1 MMIEARGRFRWGFA
15 AIALVAV
22 GLAAWGLL
30 PRKAPAAPHHPT
42 TVSVATA
49 KVGLRDLDVT
59 VDALGSAQAWR
70 SVLIRPQVNGRLLSA
85 PVREG
90 SDVAAGAVLAQIDP
104 APYQALVAQAQ
115 GVLAR
120 DQALLQAARLD
131 LTRDQTLLA
140 QGWIAHQPADTQAA
154 LVKQYEGLVAA
165 DAAAVSTA
173 RINLGYCRIVAPWA
187 GRVGVRLADPGAL
200 VSASDTTGLLTIN
213 ELTPIAVTFT
223 VPQGD
228 FQRLSDASAG
238 FSKPLSL
245 QALSQE
251 TGAALGAGELSIAD
265 NHVDP
270 ATGTIALKARFPNPD
285 RQLWP
290 GQFVNVRLKLL
301 TLHDAQVI
309 PLAAVNQGPNGA
321 YAYVVDA
328 TNKVSMRPI
337 KVAST
342 QGINVVVGS
351 GLKPGEM
358 VVTDGQM
365 TLKAGMTVRVRGETS
380 TRLAAR

>member
-1 MMIEARGRFRWGFA
+1 MSVARRRFRWGFL
-15 AIALVAV
+15 ALALAAV
-22 GLAAWGLL
+22 GLVTWTLSA
-30 PRKAPAAPHHPT
+30 RKAPAAPHHPGAP
-42 TVSVATA
+42 SVAATQ
-49 KVGLRDLDVT
+49 VSLNDVDIT

-90 SDVAAGAVLAQIDP
+90 SDVRAGAVLAQIDP
-104 APYQALVAQAQ
+104 APYQALVAQAL
-115 GVLAR
+115 GVLDR

-140 QGWIAHQPADTQAA
+140 QGWIARQPADTQAA

-165 DAAAVSTA
+165 DQAAVSTA
-173 RINLGYCRIVAPWA
+173 RINLAYCRIVAPWA

-200 VSASDTTGLLTIN
+200 VSASDTTGLFTLN
-213 ELTPIAVTFT
+213 EVTPIGVTFT

-228 FQRLSDASAG
+228 FQRLSDASVG
-238 FSKPLSL
+238 FSKPLSV

-251 TGAALGAGELSIAD
+251 TGATLGTGELSIAD

-270 ATGTIALKARFPNPD
+270 STGTIALKARFPNPD

-290 GQFVNVRLKLL
+290 GQFVNVRLKLQ
-301 TLHDAQVI
+301 TLHDAPVI

-328 TNKVSMRPI
+328 HSKVSMRPI

-342 QGINVVVGS
+342 QGTTVVVGS
-351 GLKPGEM
+351 GLKPGEL

-365 TLKAGMTVRVRGETS
+365 TLKAGMTVQVRPS
-380 TRLAAR
+380 TVLAAK

>member
-1 MMIEARGRFRWGFA
+1 MTEARRRFRWGFLA
-15 AIALVAV
+15 VALAAV
-22 GLAAWGLL
+22 GLVAWTLGA
-30 PRKAPAAPHHPT
+30 RKAPAAPHHPAT
-42 TVSVATA
+42 PSVAVA
-49 KVGLRDLDVT
+49 KVSLNDVDIT

-70 SVLIRPQVNGRLLSA
+70 SVLIRPQVNGRLVSA

-104 APYQALVAQAQ
+104 APYQALVAQAL

-140 QGWIAHQPADTQAA
+140 QGWIARQPADTQAA

-165 DAAAVSTA
+165 DQAAVSTA
-173 RINLGYCRIVAPWA
+173 KINLAYCRIVAPWA

-200 VSASDTTGLLTIN
+200 VSASDTTGLFTLN
-213 ELTPIAVTFT
+213 EVTPIGVTFT

-238 FSKPLSL
+238 FSKPLTV

-251 TGAALGAGELSIAD
+251 TGAALGVGELSIAD

-270 ATGTIALKARFPNPD
+270 TTGTIALKARFPNPD

-290 GQFVNVRLKLL
+290 GQFVNVRLKLQ
-301 TLHDAQVI
+301 TLHDAPVI

-328 TNKVSMRPI
+328 RNKVSMRPI

-342 QGINVVVGS
+342 QGATVVVGS

-365 TLKAGMTVRVRGETS
+365 TLKAGMTVQVRPS
-380 TRLAAR
+380 TRLAAK

>member
-1 MMIEARGRFRWGFA
+1 MMTAAHRRFRWGFL

-22 GLAAWGLL
+22 CLAAWGLL

-42 TVSVATA
+42 TVSVAVA

-200 VSASDTTGLLTIN
+200 VSAADTTGLLTIN
-213 ELTPIAVTFT
+213 ELTPIGVTFT

-251 TGAALGAGELSIAD
+251 TGA
-265 NHVDP
+265 V
-270 ATGTIALKARFPNPD
+270 ALKARFPNAD

-290 GQFVNVRLKLL
+290 GQFVNVRLKLQ

-342 QGINVVVGS
+342 QGASAVIGA
-351 GLKPGEM
+351 GLKPGEV

-365 TLKAGMTVRVRGETS
+365 TLKAGMTVHVHGDAS
-380 TRLAAR
+380 TRLAAK

>member
-1 MMIEARGRFRWGFA
+1 MTAARRRFRWGFLGLA
-15 AIALVAV
+15 LLAFGLVAWT
-22 GLAAWGLL
+22 LTA
-30 PRKAPAAPHHPT
+30 RKAPAAPHRPT
-42 TVSVATA
+42 TVPVATA
-49 KVGLRDLDVT
+49 KVDLRDVDIT

-70 SVLIRPQVNGRLLSA
+70 SVLIRPQVNGRLVSA

-90 SDVAAGAVLAQIDP
+90 SDVAAGALLAQIDP

-165 DAAAVSTA
+165 DQAAVSTA
-173 RINLGYCRIVAPWA
+173 KINLAYCRIVAPWA

-200 VSASDTTGLLTIN
+200 VSASDTTGLFTLN
-213 ELTPIAVTFT
+213 EVTPIGVTFT

-228 FQRLSDASAG
+228 FQRLSDASQG
-238 FSKPLSL
+238 FSKPLAV

-270 ATGTIALKARFPNPD
+270 ATGTVALKARFPNLD

-290 GQFVNVRLKLL
+290 GQFVNVRLKLQ
-301 TLHDAQVI
+301 TLHGAQVI

-328 TNKVSMRPI
+328 HNKVSMRPI
-337 KVAST
+337 KVTSA
-342 QGINVVVGS
+342 QGTTVVVGQ
-351 GLKPGEM
+351 GLKPGEV

-365 TLKAGMTVRVRGETS
+365 ALKAGMTVQARPS
-380 TRLAAR
+380 TRLASR

>member
-1 MMIEARGRFRWGFA
+1 MAAVRRRFRWGLLA
-15 AIALVAV
+15 VALVAV
-22 GLAAWGLL
+22 GLVAWTLSA
-30 PRKAPAAPHHPT
+30 RKAPAAPHRPT
-42 TVSVATA
+42 TASVATA
-49 KVGLRDLDVT
+49 KVSLSDIDVT
-59 VDALGSAQAWR
+59 VDALGAAQAWR

-131 LTRDQTLLA
+131 LVRDQTLLA
-140 QGWIAHQPADTQAA
+140 QGWIARQPADTQAA
-154 LVKQYEGLVAA
+154 LVQQYEGLVAA
-165 DAAAVSTA
+165 DTAAVSTA
-173 RINLGYCRIVAPWA
+173 KINLAYCRIVAPWP

-200 VSASDTTGLLTIN
+200 VSASDTTGLFTLN
-213 ELTPIAVTFT
+213 EVTPIGVTFT

-228 FQRLSDASAG
+228 FQRLSEASGG
-238 FSKPLSL
+238 FSKPLDV

-251 TGAALGAGELSIAD
+251 TGAVLGAGELSIAD
-265 NHVDP
+265 NHVEP
-270 ATGTIALKARFPNPD
+270 ATGTVALKARFPNPD

-290 GQFVNVRLKLL
+290 GQFLNVRLKLQ

-328 TNKVSMRPI
+328 KSKVSMRPI

-342 QGINVVVGS
+342 QGTTVVVGS
-351 GLKPGEM
+351 GLKPGEV

-365 TLKAGMTVRVRGETS
+365 TLKAGMTVHARPS
-380 TRLAAR
+380 TRLAAK

>member
-1 MMIEARGRFRWGFA
+1 MTAARRRFRWGFLA
-15 AIALVAV
+15 LALVAV
-22 GLAAWGLL
+22 GLVALTLSA
-30 PRKAPAAPHHPT
+30 RKAPAAPHRPT

-49 KVGLRDLDVT
+49 KVGLRDVDIA

-70 SVLIRPQVNGRLLSA
+70 SVLIRPQVNGRLVSA

-104 APYQALVAQAQ
+104 APYQALVAQAL

-140 QGWIAHQPADTQAA
+140 QGWIARQPADTQAA

-165 DAAAVSTA
+165 DQAAVSTA
-173 RINLGYCRIVAPWA
+173 RINLAYCRIVAPWA

-200 VSASDTTGLLTIN
+200 VSAADTTGLFTLN
-213 ELTPIAVTFT
+213 EVTPIGVTFT

-238 FSKPLSL
+238 FSKPLAV

-270 ATGTIALKARFPNPD
+270 ATGTVALKAGFPNPD

-290 GQFVNVRLKLL
+290 GQFVNVRL
-301 TLHDAQVI
+301 TLQTLRDAQVI
-309 PLAAVNQGPNGA
+309 PLAAVNQGPNGT

-328 TNKVSMRPI
+328 ASKVSMRPI

-342 QGINVVVGS
+342 QGTTVVVGA
-351 GLKPGEM
+351 GLKPGEV

-365 TLKAGMTVRVRGETS
+365 ALKAGMTVHARSETS